1 MIIEITSRSNS
12 FLQHVRKITTSSSY
26 RKETGLFL
34 GDGKK
39 LLEAG
44 IQAQFPLE
52 AVVLSQKE
60 PCPEGILE
68 ETKVYR
74 VPESVMEWISPMKT
88 PQGALFLGK
97 IPEIAVPETLPQ
109 GQYLLLE
116 GVQDPGNVGTIWRTA
131 QGLGID
137 GLFLLEGCASPWN
150 PKTVRSSMG
159 ACFYKPIYTL
169 TGEEAVALWRKSQL
183 PLYGT
188 CLEEDSHALAQLSLA
203 QGGVVL
209 GSEGK
214 GISPKLLSH
223 CDKTLYIPMGGGCE
237 SLNVASV
244 ASIVL
249 WEQHK
254 SREYGER

>member
-1 MIIEITSRSNS
+1 MIKEIISRSNP
-12 FLQHVRKITTSSSY
+12 FLKQVRKIATSSSY
-26 RKETGLFL
+26 RTETGLFF

-44 IQAQFPLE
+44 LEAKFPLE
-52 AVVLSQKE
+52 AIVLSEKE

-68 ETKVYR
+68 ETEVYR
-74 VPESVMEWISPMKT
+74 VPDSVMEWISPMKT

-97 IPEIAVPETLPQ
+97 IPEMTLPERLKQ
-109 GQYLLLE
+109 GQYLFLE

-131 QGLGID
+131 QGLGIE

-159 ACFYKPIYTL
+159 GCFHNPIYSL
-169 TGEEAVALWRKSQL
+169 TGEEAVALCKRSDL

-188 CLEEDSHALAQLSLA
+188 CLQRDSLALHQLSLKVGA
-203 QGGVVL
+203 VVL

-214 GISPKLLSH
+214 GISPNLLSH
-223 CDKTLYIPMGGGCE
+223 CDKTVYLPMGGGCE
-237 SLNVASV
+237 SLNVATV
-244 ASIVL
+244 AAIVL

-254 SREYGER
+254 SRETG